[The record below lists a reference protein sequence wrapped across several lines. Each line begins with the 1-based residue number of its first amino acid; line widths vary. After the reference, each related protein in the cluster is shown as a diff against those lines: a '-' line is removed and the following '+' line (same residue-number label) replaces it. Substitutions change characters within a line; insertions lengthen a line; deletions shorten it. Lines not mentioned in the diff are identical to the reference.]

1 MPLKH
6 GEGYN
11 QKARES
17 QQPKEFFGRVTWA
30 ESELSS
36 MLEDAKESLKR
47 IRQGLAAKGESL

>member
-1 MPLKH
+1 MPLEH

-11 QKARES
+11 QKARGS
-17 QQPKEFFGRVTWA
+17 QQTVAAAICTTWA
-30 ESELSS
+30 ESELSF